1 MKNLICMM
9 TLFSSLPPLLLFD
22 FTKKANIQDWRVV
35 DDVVMGGVS
44 SGSFSLNSDGFA
56 VFEGAISLE
65 NNGGFSSVRYRFPKV
80 KTEGYSSIV
89 NKLRA
94 DAKNYQ
100 FRIKT
105 NSTDSHSFIAPFST
119 SGEWQEITIQLKD
132 MYPAF
137 RGRTLEQPNFSDPY
151 FEEIAFLIGN
161 KKQEQFKLI
170 IDRIELR

>member
-1 MKNLICMM
+1 M

-44 SGSFSLNSDGFA
+44 SGSFSLNPDGFA
-56 VFEGAISLE
+56 VFEGAVSLE

-89 NKLRA
+89 IKLRA
-94 DAKNYQ
+94 DDKKYQ

-119 SGEWQEITIQLKD
+119 SGE
-132 MYPAF
+132 
-137 RGRTLEQPNFSDPY
+137 
-151 FEEIAFLIGN
+151 
-161 KKQEQFKLI
+161 
-170 IDRIELR
+170 